1 MHKNQ
6 KNHINAICFVLAA
19 GGQCVT
25 ALCVSDSESIRY
37 STLRN
42 GEGWKT
48 TLTDIE
54 NASKVGSNLEAVKM
68 ELNSGLRDSYNIFY
82 RVYLQNHGWLGW
94 ARNGETAGSI
104 DANLNVQQVQVKIV
118 RNDIVPQLESSPVK
132 ATFVFDATRQA
143 ISQSDGSR
151 SKVLAI
157 GSGNNKKFF
166 KAPEYN
172 VRNGGNKYIWVD
184 ILNIKENTDT
194 KIRNISASRIEKL
207 LGLSNVISKAEYAI
221 LRRRGLPDVQGAL
234 IDNVENGMDWFPFRA
249 INNKTISPSL
259 QHSLSTLMVLDGLI
273 AQIDRPP
280 WNYSLILSHNTKR
293 ALKVVGYD
301 QDCIFGNIRGLG
313 HRGWF
318 PGLVDTNNK
327 LTLPH
332 MDKLLANRILSVS
345 DNQIPKNAYCIF
357 SCQLISL
364 TVMRFS

>member
-1 MHKNQ
+1 M
-6 KNHINAICFVLAA
+6 LDA

-37 STLRN
+37 STLRK

-68 ELNSGLRDSYNIFY
+68 ELNGSLRNSHNIFY

-118 RNDIVPQLESSPVK
+118 RNDIVPQLESSPAK

-143 ISQSDGSR
+143 IAPSDGSR

-172 VRNGGNKYIWVD
+172 VRNG
-184 ILNIKENTDT
+184 
-194 KIRNISASRIEKL
+194 
-207 LGLSNVISKAEYAI
+207 
-221 LRRRGLPDVQGAL
+221 
-234 IDNVENGMDWFPFRA
+234 
-249 INNKTISPSL
+249 
-259 QHSLSTLMVLDGLI
+259 
-273 AQIDRPP
+273 
-280 WNYSLILSHNTKR
+280 
-293 ALKVVGYD
+293 
-301 QDCIFGNIRGLG
+301 
-313 HRGWF
+313 
-318 PGLVDTNNK
+318 
-327 LTLPH
+327 
-332 MDKLLANRILSVS
+332 
-345 DNQIPKNAYCIF
+345 
-357 SCQLISL
+357 
-364 TVMRFS
+364 